1 MGRWREMPSWGRPES
16 EARRMDVG
24 VGGAG
29 GLVHMGAPP
38 TSLAGRWGRE
48 GTPNR

>member
-1 MGRWREMPSWGRPES
+1 MPSWGRPQS
-16 EARRMDVG
+16 EARWMDVG

-38 TSLAGRWGRE
+38 PDQSGWTMGQERH
-48 GTPNR
+48 P